1 MTLGK
6 TRLQSFLEDEV
17 ISHEE
22 EKGVKL
28 TEEQRFYAIK
38 GLEYYINDYLSE
50 QIPEQIDNQ
59 INI

>member
-1 MTLGK
+1 M
-6 TRLQSFLEDEV
+6 TRLEEFLTDEV
-17 ISHEE
+17 KCHEE

-38 GLEYYINDYLSE
+38 GLEHYINEYLSE